1 MFAILSKLGVYVLLR
16 LTSLLFPD
24 SAGDSAHFG
33 DLILQFGG
41 IATIVFGTIGVLAS
55 QGVARI
61 ACFSVLVSSG
71 TLLAILG
78 YGNAGLTAGAL
89 YYLVSS
95 TLGLA
100 CLFLLIELMER
111 GRSAGDDVLAITLEA
126 YGDDEE
132 LVHEQEVGTATP
144 GAFAALGVAFIC
156 CAILIAG
163 LPPLAGFLGK
173 FAMIDALLGIGGPD
187 STGVPPGTWVMVA
200 MLIISGLAATIA
212 LMRTGINTFWV
223 SLEGVVPAIRWV
235 EVAAIV
241 MLLGLGLIMTV
252 YARPVM
258 TFMAMAA
265 DALYTRGEYVQ
276 AVLHD
281 STAGVHQ

>member
-1 MFAILSKLGVYVLLR
+1 MV
-16 LTSLLFPD
+16 
-24 SAGDSAHFG
+24 
-33 DLILQFGG
+33 
-41 IATIVFGTIGVLAS
+41 
-55 QGVARI
+55 
-61 ACFSVLVSSG
+61 
-71 TLLAILG
+71 
-78 YGNAGLTAGAL
+78 TAGIYMIARSNIL
-89 YYLVSS
+89 FTMAPATQAVVAVV
-95 TLGLA
+95 GLA
-100 CLFLLIELMER
+100 
-111 GRSAGDDVLAITLEA
+111 
-126 YGDDEE
+126 
-132 LVHEQEVGTATP
+132 TA
-144 GAFAALGVAFIC
+144 V
-156 CAILIAG
+156 
-163 LPPLAGFLGK
+163 
-173 FAMIDALLGIGGPD
+173 
-187 STGVPPGTWVMVA
+187 
-200 MLIISGLAATIA
+200 LAATIA